1 MRDVTKIKVYLSID
15 QEPQQV
21 RFVMGVKQK
30 IKFVN
35 RGCSGERGDGRLW
48 KDQHGRAGQDPVQV
62 GKRTDERV
70 EREHCE
76 LLKP

>member
-21 RFVMGVKQK
+21 RFMMEVKQK

-35 RGCSGERGDGRLW
+35 RGCSGERGDGSLW
-48 KDQHGRAGQDPVQV
+48 KDQHGRAGQDPV
-62 GKRTDERV
+62 
-70 EREHCE
+70 
-76 LLKP
+76 